1 MKSNFVKKKKG
12 YLKNIFIYK
21 FILLFIFNFL
31 ITIFYPHTVLPNNYF
46 KVEIKALL
54 LLNRILN
61 KKNYNKNFGFETVK
75 KDECNVEINIR
86 NIKNFTHYKKYNVD
100 ICDVQVLEI

>member
-1 MKSNFVKKKKG
+1 LKSNFVKKKG

-21 FILLFIFNFL
+21 FILLFIFNFS
-31 ITIFYPHTVLPNNYF
+31 IKIIYPLPVLPNNDF

-54 LLNRILN
+54 LLNRILIKKNHN
-61 KKNYNKNFGFETVK
+61 KKFGFDTVK

-86 NIKNFTHYKKYNVD
+86 TIK
-100 ICDVQVLEI
+100 

>member
-1 MKSNFVKKKKG
+1 MKSNFVKKKG

-21 FILLFIFNFL
+21 FILLFIFNFS
-31 ITIFYPHTVLPNNYF
+31 IKIIYPLPVLANNYF
-46 KVEIKALL
+46 KVEITALL

-100 ICDVQVLEI
+100 VCDVKVVEI